1 MPNDIYIA
9 RLTIDTQNLQAGNWA
24 LATFDQH
31 SAISSY
37 HPDEEMANFQSASNR
52 FLAWFKDCGGVFR
65 DDLLEVRDLRSKDA
79 GRGII
84 AKQDIPED
92 TTLFTI
98 PRNIIISIQTSD
110 LAEKLPGIFE
120 QPVDAD
126 DDNEDDDNE
135 DDQDHE
141 SEALDS
147 WGSLILVM
155 LYEYLQGE
163 ASRWKT
169 YLDIL
174 PQAFETPIFWTPDE
188 LKELEGTSLTT
199 EKIGKKESDRMLRER
214 ILPIVTSHPDVFSP
228 PGAPRLN
235 EDDLLSLAHRMGSTI
250 MAYAFDLENEE
261 EQSEDEEDGWIED
274 RDGKSLIG
282 MVPMADMLNAN
293 AEFNAHV
300 HHGDQLQ
307 VTSLRESIPAGSE
320 ILNYYGPLPSSELL
334 RRYGYVTSEHHRYD
348 VAEISWSLVRTAL
361 AEELKLSEDTIADI
375 EGDVERKL
383 ESELE
388 EFFVIERD
396 AGEPSS
402 YGTLT
407 QPPVLREIS
416 TELEEQTKAFLKALK
431 KRDPKRKRSETICNT
446 VLEKALRTRLGQYPT
461 SAKQDESLLSKEG
474 LSKRHR
480 MAVEVRLGEK
490 RLLQEALALV
500 QAGKNTVREHE
511 EEGRVGKKAKR
522 AS

>member
-1 MPNDIYIA
+1 
-9 RLTIDTQNLQAGNWA
+9 
-24 LATFDQH
+24 
-31 SAISSY
+31 
-37 HPDEEMANFQSASNR
+37 MADFQSVSNR

-65 DDLLEVRDLRSKDA
+65 DDLLEIRDLRSKDA

-98 PRNIIISIQTSD
+98 PRNIIVSIQTSD

-120 QPVDAD
+120 QPVHENDDD
-126 DDNEDDDNE
+126 DDNGDS
-135 DDQDHE
+135 QDHE
-141 SEALDS
+141 PEALDS

-174 PQAFETPIFWTPDE
+174 PQAFETPIFWTADE
-188 LKELEGTSLTT
+188 VKELEGTSLTT

-214 ILPIVTSHPDVFSP
+214 ILPIVTSHPNVFFP
-228 PGAPRLN
+228 PGAPRLD
-235 EDDLLSLAHRMGSTI
+235 EEDLLQLAHRMGSTI

-274 RDGKSLIG
+274 RDGKCLMG

-307 VTSLRESIPAGSE
+307 VTSLRERIPAGSE

-334 RRYGYVTSEHHRYD
+334 RRYGYVTPEHHRYD
-348 VAEISWSLVRTAL
+348 VAELPWSLVRTAL

-375 EGDVERKL
+375 ERKL
-383 ESELE
+383 DLELE

-402 YGTLT
+402 HGTLT
-407 QPPVLREIS
+407 HPPVLREVS
-416 TELEEQTKAFLKALK
+416 SELEEQTKAFLTALK
-431 KRDPKRKRSETICNT
+431 KWDPKRKRSEAVYEA
-446 VLEKALRTRLGQYPT
+446 VLEKALRIRLGQYPT
-461 SAKQDESLLSKEG
+461 LAEQDELLLSQES
-474 LSKRHR
+474 LDKRHR

-500 QAGKNTVREHE
+500 QAGKNTVRQHE
-511 EEGRVGKKAKR
+511 EEGRAGKKAKR
-522 AS
+522 AC

>member
-1 MPNDIYIA
+1 
-9 RLTIDTQNLQAGNWA
+9 
-24 LATFDQH
+24 
-31 SAISSY
+31 
-37 HPDEEMANFQSASNR
+37 MADFQSASSR
-52 FLAWFKDCGGVFR
+52 FLAWFKDCGGIFR
-65 DDLLEVRDLRSKDA
+65 DDLLEIRDLRSKDA

-126 DDNEDDDNE
+126 DDDDNG
-135 DDQDHE
+135 DSQDHE
-141 SEALDS
+141 PEALDS

-174 PQAFETPIFWTPDE
+174 PQAFETPIFWTADE

-199 EKIGKKESDRMLRER
+199 EKIGKEESDRMLRER
-214 ILPIVTSHPDVFSP
+214 ILPIITSHPDVFFP
-228 PGAPRLN
+228 PGAPRLD
-235 EDDLLSLAHRMGSTI
+235 EEDLLPLAHRMGSTI

-274 RDGKSLIG
+274 RDGKSLMG

-300 HHGDQLQ
+300 HHGDQLH

-334 RRYGYVTSEHHRYD
+334 RRYGYVTPEHHRYD
-348 VAEISWSLVRTAL
+348 VAELPWSLVRTAL
-361 AEELKLSEDTIADI
+361 AEELKLSEDIIADI
-375 EGDVERKL
+375 ERKL
-383 ESELE
+383 DSELE

-407 QPPVLREIS
+407 QPPVLREVS
-416 TELEEQTKAFLKALK
+416 SELEEQTKTFLRALK
-431 KRDPKRKRSETICNT
+431 KLDPKRKRSEAIYDT
-446 VLEKALRTRLGQYPT
+446 VLEKALMTRLRQYPT
-461 SAKQDESLLSKEG
+461 SAEQDESLLSKESLG
-474 LSKRHR
+474 KRHR

-511 EEGRVGKKAKR
+511 EEGRAGKKAKR